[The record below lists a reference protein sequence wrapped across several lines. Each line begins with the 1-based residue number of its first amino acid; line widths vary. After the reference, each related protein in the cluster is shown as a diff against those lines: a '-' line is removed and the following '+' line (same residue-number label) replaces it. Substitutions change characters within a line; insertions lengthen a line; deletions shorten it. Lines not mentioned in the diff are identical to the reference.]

1 MDEDLELRLPEEV
14 EAAGKRVIGCAIE
27 VHKRLGPGLLE
38 SLYEEA
44 FCYELKIGG
53 LRVERQKEIAIAY
66 RDIQLHGQRLD
77 LVVEGSI
84 IVELKSVSKL
94 LDVHAAQLLSYLR
107 ATDLPLGFLFNFNV
121 TWMREGLKRIVNE
134 RSSRCPPPLDRNPLS
149 PSSPLS

>member
-1 MDEDLELRLPEEV
+1 MDEDLELRLPDEIET
-14 EAAGKRVIGCAIE
+14 AGKRVIGCAIE

-38 SLYEEA
+38 SLYEDA
-44 FCYELKIGG
+44 LCYELKLSG
-53 LRVERQKEIAIAY
+53 LRFERQKEIAIPY

-77 LVVEGSI
+77 LVVEQRI
-84 IVELKSVSKL
+84 IVELKSVSKI

-134 RSSRCPPPLDRNPLS
+134 RSSRCLPPLNQPPWS